1 MRYAQIRD
9 MDIVN
14 GKGIGASIF
23 FQGCSHR
30 CKGCFNSSTWDF
42 NGGKEW
48 TKEIEDEFI
57 EICQREYIDHV
68 SLLGGECL
76 DQPIDELITLLNRV
90 KTEVGKPIWLW
101 TGYTLD
107 EIKKSKNKESILKFI
122 DYLID
127 GRFIDDEKDLNLKFR
142 GSINQRIY
150 KNINNKMIDI
160 TNIDKFEY
168 KGELL

>member
-14 GKGIGASIF
+14 GKGIGATIF

-48 TKEIEDEFI
+48 TKEVEDEFI
-57 EICQREYIDHV
+57 KLCQREYIDHI
-68 SLLGGECL
+68 SILGGEPL

-101 TGYTLD
+101 SGYTFIYIENSPRHPKFSKVLD
-107 EIKKSKNKESILKFI
+107 YV
-122 DYLID
+122 DYVID
-127 GRFIDDEKDLNLKFR
+127 GEFKEELKDLNLLYR
-142 GSINQRIY
+142 GSSNQ
-150 KNINNKMIDI
+150 NIWKKDENGIWNNITDI
-160 TNIDKFEY
+160 K
-168 KGELL
+168 

>member
-48 TKEIEDEFI
+48 IKDVEDEFI
-57 EICQREYIDHV
+57 EICKREYIDHE
-68 SLLGGECL
+68 SLLGGEPL

-90 KTEVGKPIWLW
+90 KIEVGKPIWLW
-101 TGYTLD
+101 TGYTFMYIENSPSHPKFSDVLD
-107 EIKKSKNKESILKFI
+107 YV
-122 DYLID
+122 DYVID
-127 GRFIDDEKDLNLKFR
+127 GEFIEELKDLNLPYR
-142 GSINQRIY
+142 GSSNQ
-150 KNINNKMIDI
+150 NIWKKDDDGIWNNI
-160 TNIDKFEY
+160 TDNR
-168 KGELL
+168 

>member
-48 TKEIEDEFI
+48 TKEVEDEFI
-57 EICQREYIDHV
+57 EICKREYIDHV
-68 SLLGGECL
+68 SLLGGEPL

-90 KTEVGKPIWLW
+90 KIEVGKPIWLW
-101 TGYTLD
+101 TGYTFMYIENSPSHPKFSDVLD
-107 EIKKSKNKESILKFI
+107 YV
-122 DYLID
+122 DYVID
-127 GRFIDDEKDLNLKFR
+127 GEFIEELKDLNLPYR
-142 GSINQRIY
+142 GSSNQ
-150 KNINNKMIDI
+150 NIWKKDDDGIWNNI
-160 TNIDKFEY
+160 TDNR
-168 KGELL
+168 